1 MEATMTVFSVTTTRV
16 RDGKYQDALARYA
29 KLKGVIERHGGR
41 FHVRQQLFGANP
53 LTLTTI
59 VESAGWSE
67 FGALFANLERDG
79 DYQDFVASVRASPFG
94 DIVQRNI
101 LTDVAI

>member
-29 KLKGVIERHGGR
+29 KLKNVIERHGGTFR
-41 FHVRQQLFGANP
+41 IRQQLFEANP

-59 VESAGWSE
+59 VETPGWSE
-67 FGALFANLERDG
+67 FGTLFAALEKDG
-79 DYQDFVASVRASPFG
+79 EYQEFVAGVRTNPFG
-94 DIVQRNI
+94 DLIQRNI
-101 LTDVAI
+101 LTDVAV